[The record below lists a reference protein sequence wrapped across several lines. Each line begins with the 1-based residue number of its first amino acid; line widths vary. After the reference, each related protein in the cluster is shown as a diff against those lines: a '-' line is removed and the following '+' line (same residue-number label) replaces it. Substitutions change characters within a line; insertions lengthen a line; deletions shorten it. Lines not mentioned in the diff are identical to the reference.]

1 MTSITFGGGP
11 TIEARR
17 NFSNLKSGSQVPG
30 YGGYIHQIKYNNGH
44 TYGDQTHILLHQ
56 KCSSANSI
64 MENYDN
70 IPKKSFKNQLPKPTG
85 GNKLTESM
93 VSGYTGYIP
102 SRKFNFSETYRVECD
117 NCVDNLVTNRGEKFK
132 KESNILDQVK
142 STPKHT
148 LITTGS
154 ELKRGL
160 DNFKDSRQ
168 KFNLL
173 KNDKRDTTE
182 PPIPGYTGFVPRI
195 AATDLGLGATYHET
209 TKKGLIDF
217 KDNYVFNQ
225 SQKFDR
231 STVDRSQSA
240 RVPSNNTN
248 SKRIYVPPG
257 MIPKYTGYVHGRKFQ
272 FGNTY
277 GNTTRTLPVC
287 THSSMNFGEYMVDH
301 VPKTAIC

>member
-11 TIEARR
+11 TIQARR
-17 NFSNLKSGSQVPG
+17 NFSNLKPGSQVPG

-44 TYGDQTHILLHQ
+44 TYGDQTHILLNQ
-56 KCSSANSI
+56 KYSSESSL

-70 IPKKSFKNQLPKPTG
+70 IPKHVHKNQLPKTTG
-85 GNKLTESM
+85 GNRLTESM

-102 SRKFNFSETYRVECD
+102 SRKFNYSNTYRVECD
-117 NCVDNLVTNRGEKFK
+117 NCIDDLISNKNEKFR

-142 STPKHT
+142 SAPKHS

-154 ELKRGL
+154 ELKREM
-160 DNFKDSRQ
+160 DNFKDSTLQ
-168 KFNLL
+168 FKVL
-173 KNDKRDTTE
+173 KNDKRETCE

-225 SQKFDR
+225 SQKGFQPLE
-231 STVDRSQSA
+231 RSQSA
-240 RVPSNNTN
+240 RAPGTN
-248 SKRIYVPPG
+248 ANAKRIYVPPG

-287 THSSMNFGEYMVDH
+287 THSSMNFGEYMAEH
-301 VPKTAIC
+301 LPKTAIC